1 MPPLGEDCLPGGTL
15 RSIAAGRANPIAP
28 AAEFASFPAVEGGET
43 EQMQTRWTPALASAL
58 ALAAGAAAAQPRP
71 DFTGNWTNASLTK
84 LERPAGFKGRT
95 LTETEAR
102 TLAANDPLKKAAE
115 IDSRPSDPNAG
126 ALPAVGA
133 LGSAHS
139 AVFLDAGDSFG
150 KIRGEYRTS
159 WIVEPAD
166 GRLPLT
172 ELGRRRAREAAAM
185 SNRMDPAGPE
195 ELAPNDRCLI
205 GSRGSGGPGMLN
217 NVYNSNYHFLVTRD
231 ALVVIVEMGFGV
243 RNIPI
248 LKDKAAAQAAH
259 GPAALHPWMGDSTAW
274 WEGDTLVIE
283 TVNVNPV
290 QGRFGPI
297 FLSEQARVTERLS
310 RASAK
315 ELAYEFAVEDPVHY
329 TQAWRAEM
337 VLTTLPGQIYEY
349 ACHEGNY
356 AMTGILGG
364 ARAKEGQ
371 GGSAQ

>member
-1 MPPLGEDCLPGGTL
+1 M
-15 RSIAAGRANPIAP
+15 
-28 AAEFASFPAVEGGET
+28 
-43 EQMQTRWTPALASAL
+43 MKPAL
-58 ALAAGAAAAQPRP
+58 LAAAVTLVASAAAAQARP
-71 DFTGNWTNASLTK
+71 DFTGNWTNVSLTK
-84 LERPAGFKGRT
+84 LERPAGFKGPT
-95 LTETEAR
+95 LPEAEAR
-102 TLAANDPLKKAAE
+102 RLAANDPLKRAAE
-115 IDSRPSDPNAG
+115 LDSQPSDPNAG
-126 ALPAVGA
+126 PLPSMSA
-133 LGSAHS
+133 LGAAHS

-150 KIRGEYRTS
+150 KVRGEYRTS

-217 NVYNSNYHFLVTRD
+217 NVYNSNYRFLLTRD

-248 LKDKAAAQAAH
+248 LKDKATAQAAH
-259 GPAALHPWMGDSTAW
+259 GPAVLHPWMGDSTAW

-297 FLSEQARVTERLS
+297 FLSEQGRVTERLS
-310 RASAK
+310 RASAN
-315 ELAYEFAVEDPVHY
+315 ELAYAFVVEDPVHY
-329 TQAWRAEM
+329 TQPWRAEM
-337 VLTTLPGQIYEY
+337 VLTALPGEIYEY

-371 GGSAQ
+371 GGQTN